1 MDCRHFSAR
10 FLARISEPGVTSLH
24 HDVTGGESQ
33 WLRAELCERWCN
45 ERGRVNPFGGDPV
58 GAAGSPNELIWKE
71 ENGQYGRWKGRNA
84 PPPSDSCRDP
94 LNFALPHLDPAMNYS
109 LYWTILFAFLL
120 ARFLQFLA
128 GRVAQRVPS
137 LPHSCS
143 LHPFCAGKCLETFC
157 CFPEHAREWEPQ
169 NLSNSLKI
177 LYPCVNLYESISP
190 HLCACRGR
198 RAEAALP
205 KRKQSLGC
213 SPEISI

>member
-120 ARFLQFLA
+120 ARFFTVSGWTGGPKGTISASQLQSPFLLRRKMP
-128 GRVAQRVPS
+128 GNV
-137 LPHSCS
+137 L
-143 LHPFCAGKCLETFC
+143 L
-157 CFPEHAREWEPQ
+157 
-169 NLSNSLKI
+169 LSWTCQGMRTSKSLKF
-177 LYPCVNLYESISP
+177 S
-190 HLCACRGR
+190 
-198 RAEAALP
+198 
-205 KRKQSLGC
+205 
-213 SPEISI
+213 